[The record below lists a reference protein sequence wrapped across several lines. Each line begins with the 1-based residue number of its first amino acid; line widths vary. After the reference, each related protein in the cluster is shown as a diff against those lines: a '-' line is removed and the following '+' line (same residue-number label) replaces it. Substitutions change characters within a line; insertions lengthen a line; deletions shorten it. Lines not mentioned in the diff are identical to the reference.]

1 MAKMLLNI
9 RTAIGMKTTR
19 DIFNDK
25 GMLLIPSE
33 AIILEEHIDILLN
46 HGIQLSLEDV
56 TEVQSAPTYHVDRI
70 VDRSTERVSEFFDE
84 IRMMKKVPLADFRH
98 EVLPVVQEA
107 TERAT
112 LYDMF
117 TSLKSKD
124 DYTYRHNIAV
134 AMFSSML
141 GGWLGMEKQELLQLT
156 TAALLHDVGKMLVP
170 EYILNKPGKL
180 TDEEFEEVKKHTTY
194 GYELLSNT
202 TGITER
208 QALVALQHHERL
220 DGSGYP
226 HGLHGDQIDLF
237 SRIVAVADVFHA
249 MTSRRVYQDQFPF
262 YKVVSE
268 IERSMFDSL
277 DPAIS
282 IVFIEKIMSA
292 LIGSSILLS
301 DGRAGKI
308 VMVPKNYPTRPLIQ
322 VGEEFIDLTIHS
334 DLQIEKINFR

>member
-1 MAKMLLNI
+1 MGL
-9 RTAIGMKTTR
+9 
-19 DIFNDK
+19 D
-25 GMLLIPSE
+25 
-33 AIILEEHIDILLN
+33 
-46 HGIQLSLEDV
+46 Q
-56 TEVQSAPTYHVDRI
+56 Q
-70 VDRSTERVSEFFDE
+70 
-84 IRMMKKVPLADFRH
+84 
-98 EVLPVVQEA
+98 Q
-107 TERAT
+107 
-112 LYDMF
+112 
-117 TSLKSKD
+117 
-124 DYTYRHNIAV
+124 
-134 AMFSSML
+134 
-141 GGWLGMEKQELLQLT
+141 LLQLT
-156 TAALLHDVGKMLVP
+156 VAGLLHDVGKMLIP
-170 EYILNKPGKL
+170 ETILNKPGKL
-180 TDEEFEEVKKHTTY
+180 TYQEFIIMQKHTIY
-194 GYELLSNT
+194 GYEILKET
-202 TGITER
+202 IGVTHR
-208 QALVALQHHERL
+208 QALVALQHHERM

-226 HGLHGDQIDLF
+226 MGIKGDKIDLF

>member
-1 MAKMLLNI
+1 MAKMLSNI
-9 RTAIGMKTTR
+9 RNAVGMRTTR

-46 HGIQLSLEDV
+46 HGIQLSLEDLA
-56 TEVQSAPTYHVDRI
+56 EVQDTPIYKVDRV

-84 IRMMKKVPLADFRH
+84 IRMMKKIPLADFRN

-107 TERAT
+107 CERAT

-117 TSLKSKD
+117 TSMQSKD
-124 DYTYRHNIAV
+124 DYTYRHNVAV
-134 AMFSSML
+134 GMFSSML
-141 GGWLGMEKQELLQLT
+141 GSWLGMEKQELLQLT

-170 EYILNKPGKL
+170 EDILNKPGKL
-180 TDEEFEEVKKHTTY
+180 TDEEFEEMKKHTIY

-202 TGITER
+202 TGITQR

-226 HGLHGDQIDLF
+226 HGIRGDQIDLF

-249 MTSRRVYQDQFPF
+249 MTSDRVYRSASPF
-262 YKVVSE
+262 YEVLLQMEK
-268 IERSMFDSL
+268 DTYGLL
-277 DPAIS
+277 DPKLTGL
-282 IVFIEKIMSA
+282 FLQKLMST
-292 LIGSSILLS
+292 LIGQEVVLTNDQKGVIL
-301 DGRAGKI
+301 
-308 VMVPKNYPTRPLIQ
+308 MVNQHHPMRPLVRVDDEYVDLSKDLNLHIKQ
-322 VGEEFIDLTIHS
+322 VL
-334 DLQIEKINFR
+334 